1 MIVWGGR
8 HDCGSFQQK
17 QRVTD
22 RSRVLRAQDVRKGR
36 YGYRQ
41 QIA

>member
-8 HDCGSFQQK
+8 HDCGSCQQK

-22 RSRVLRAQDVRKGR
+22 RSRVLRVQDGT
-36 YGYRQ
+36 
-41 QIA
+41 